1 MALHPIFL
9 SPPIVLLTIIV
20 VFGDAHRRA
29 LPVRTKIAWTLG
41 VGLLSLTGFVIVFSF
56 DSTLYRQYLL
66 LFDKSLV
73 VRTPYELLMW
83 LLTVGTA
90 FSAVLC
96 LIYAVGTRVGRNHT
110 ASFRQ

>member
-1 MALHPIFL
+1 MALHPILFA
-9 SPPIVLLTIIV
+9 PPIVLLTMAV

-29 LPVRTKIAWTLG
+29 FPVRTKVAWTLG
-41 VGLLSLTGFVIVFSF
+41 IGILSLIGFVIVFSF

-66 LFDKSLV
+66 LFGKPLV

-96 LIYAVGTRVGRNHT
+96 LIYAVGTRISSH
-110 ASFRQ
+110 

>member
-1 MALHPIFL
+1 MALHPILFA
-9 SPPIVLLTIIV
+9 SPIVLLTMAV

-29 LPVRTKIAWTLG
+29 LPGRTKISWTIG
-41 VGLLSLTGFVIVFSF
+41 VGILSLIGFVIVFSF

-66 LFDKSLV
+66 LFGKPLV

-83 LLTVGTA
+83 LVTVGTA

-96 LIYAVGTRVGRNHT
+96 LIYAVGTRISSHHT
-110 ASFRQ
+110 A

>member
-1 MALHPIFL
+1 MALHPMLFA
-9 SPPIVLLTIIV
+9 PPVVLLAMAV

-29 LPVRTKIAWTLG
+29 LPVRTKVAWTLAIG
-41 VGLLSLTGFVIVFSF
+41 ILSLIGFVIVFSF

-66 LFDKSLV
+66 LIGKPLV

-90 FSAVLC
+90 FSVVLC
-96 LIYAVGTRVGRNHT
+96 LIYAVGTRIG
-110 ASFRQ
+110 ARQTT

>member
-1 MALHPIFL
+1 MALHPIL
-9 SPPIVLLTIIV
+9 LASPIVLLTMAV

-29 LPVRTKIAWTLG
+29 LPTRTKVAWTLG
-41 VGLLSLTGFVIVFSF
+41 VGILGLIGFVIVFSF

-66 LFDKSLV
+66 LFGKPLV
-73 VRTPYELLMW
+73 IRTPYELLMW

-96 LIYAVGTRVGRNHT
+96 LIYAVGTRIGSRHT
-110 ASFRQ
+110 A